1 MTLDW
6 QSFTPASS
14 LLGGAII
21 GVSVLAFALLLGR
34 VAGVSGIL
42 GGLLANPRGQRAWR
56 VAFLVGLALA
66 SSVYSLIAPLPPVEV
81 TASYPTLIAAGLL
94 VGFGTRLGS
103 GCTSGHG
110 ICGLA
115 RFSLRSLAA
124 TSTFIAFAFAT
135 VFVVRHV
142 IS

>member
-21 GVSVLAFALLLGR
+21 GVSVVAFALLLGR

-42 GGLLANPRGQRAWR
+42 GGLFASPRGERAWR
-56 VAFLVGLALA
+56 AAFLVGLILA
-66 SSVYSLIAPLPPVEV
+66 SSVYSLMAPLPPVEV
-81 TASYPTLIAAGLL
+81 AASYPTLIAAGLL

-110 ICGLA
+110 ICGIA
-115 RFSLRSLAA
+115 RFSPRSLVA
-124 TSTFIAFAFAT
+124 TTTFIAFAFAT

>member
-6 QSFTPASS
+6 QSFTPASA

-21 GVSVLAFALLLGR
+21 GISVVAFALLLGR

-42 GGLLANPRGQRAWR
+42 GGLLVGPRGERAWR
-56 VAFLVGLALA
+56 AAFLAGLVLA
-66 SSVYSLIAPLPPVEV
+66 SSAYSLVAPLPLIEV
-81 TASYPTLIAAGLL
+81 TASYPQLIAAGLL

-115 RFSLRSLAA
+115 RFSLRSLVA
-124 TSTFIAFAFAT
+124 TSTFIACAFAT

-142 IS
+142 IA

>member
-21 GVSVLAFALLLGR
+21 GVSVVAFALLLGR

-42 GGLLANPRGQRAWR
+42 GGLLASTRGQRAWR
-56 VAFLVGLALA
+56 VAFLAGLVLA
-66 SSVYSLIAPLPPVEV
+66 SWVYSLIAPLPPAEV
-81 TASYPTLIAAGLL
+81 TASYPVLIAAGLL

-115 RFSLRSLAA
+115 RFSLRSLVA
-124 TSTFIAFAFAT
+124 TSTFMAFAFAT